1 MQQLHE
7 TVKKQLPTSSLTE
20 CESYGDIYFRGWK
33 IIPDE
38 SKTDIEFVIQD
49 LMYNAVVAIRKP
61 LGALDCGVNKVQI
74 FKIIYLK
81 DI

>member
-7 TVKKQLPTSSLTE
+7 TVKKQLPISSLTE

-33 IIPDE
+33 TSPE
-38 SKTDIEFVIQD
+38 ECRTDIEFVIQD

-61 LGALDCGVNKVQI
+61 LGALDTGINKAHI
-74 FKIIYLK
+74 FKFLIS
-81 DI
+81 